1 MNMKKFSLY
10 NNISRLKQN
19 RVYTLINIGGVVL
32 GIAVSLFL
40 GLLIKDEAIATDVYK
55 KQDVVVTG
63 IQCKT
68 FNGDEKVENIITIP
82 AAEELRISFG
92 SNFQFVILASQNDN
106 QLLTKGNNKIRYK
119 VINPSLA
126 KN

>member
-1 MNMKKFSLY
+1 MKKFSLY

-92 SNFQFVILASQNDN
+92 SNFQFVILTSQNDN
-106 QLLTKGNNKIRYK
+106 QLLTKGNKKIRYK

>member
-32 GIAVSLFL
+32 GVAVSLFL
-40 GLLIKDEAIATDVYK
+40 WLLIRDEAMANDVYK

-82 AAEELRISFG
+82 VAEELRISFG

>member
-1 MNMKKFSLY
+1 MNKLSSQ
-10 NNISRLKQN
+10 NNTGHLKQN

-32 GIAVSLFL
+32 GVAVSLFL
-40 GLLIKDEAIATDVYK
+40 GLLIRDEAMANDVYK
-55 KQDVVVTG
+55 KQDVVITG

-68 FNGDEKVENIITIP
+68 FNGDEKVENITTIP

-92 SNFQFVILASQNDN
+92 SNFQFVILASPNDN
-106 QLLTKGNNKIRYK
+106 RLLKKGNNKIKYK
-119 VINPSLA
+119 VINPTLA

>member
-1 MNMKKFSLY
+1 MKKFSSH
-10 NNISRLKQN
+10 NNTSHLKQN

-32 GIAVSLFL
+32 GVAVSLFL
-40 GLLIKDEAIATDVYK
+40 GLLIRDEAMANDVYK
-55 KQDVVVTG
+55 KQDVVITG

-68 FNGDEKVENIITIP
+68 FNGDEKVENIVTIP

-106 QLLTKGNNKIRYK
+106 QLLTSGNNKIRYK
-119 VINPSLA
+119 VINPSLT